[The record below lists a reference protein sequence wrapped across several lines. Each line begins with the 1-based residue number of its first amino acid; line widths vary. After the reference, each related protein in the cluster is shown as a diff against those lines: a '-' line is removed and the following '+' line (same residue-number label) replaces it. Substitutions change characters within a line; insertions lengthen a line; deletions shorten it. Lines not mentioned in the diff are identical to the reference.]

1 MSSFQFDSMKQ
12 VNNADPFRRRVYAIL
27 SGLLKFSHSGT
38 TVDFMQS
45 TTNNIQAFA
54 IQLTFFAKRK
64 SNLESSISELM
75 SKI

>member
-1 MSSFQFDSMKQ
+1 MKQ

-45 TTNNIQAFA
+45 TSNNIQAFA
-54 IQLTFFAKRK
+54 IQLTFFATRK
-64 SNLESSISELM
+64 SNLEASMTELM
-75 SKI
+75 TRF